1 LSTSDSIVNWVVL
14 PGSPPEKGWA
24 DGGSAMQVVI
34 SRCAGIDIGKAE
46 VVVCLRVPGRG
57 RKRLSEV
64 RTFRAFAGEIG
75 QLADWLSEHRVTHVV
90 MEATGQ
96 YWKPVWDVL
105 DERGF
110 ELMLVNARH
119 VKIVPGRKTDVA
131 DAAWLAEL
139 LEHGLL
145 RGSFVPPRLIRE
157 LRDLTRYR
165 KRLVQNHTSEGQRI
179 AKILEDAGIKLDS
192 VVSHLLG
199 VSSRAMLRALIAG
212 QRDPEQLAELAQG
225 RLRVK
230 IPSLAAA
237 LDGRFTGHHAV
248 MVALALD
255 HFEYLENMVNVLD
268 SRIDALMAQH
278 AAARD
283 RLDTIPGV
291 GKRAAEVIIAEIGAD
306 MSVFPTPKH
315 LASWARLCPGNNIT
329 GGKRQSGTT
338 GGGNRWLRETLVE
351 CAWAASRQKDSY
363 LAAQFWRLARR
374 IGKKK
379 AALAVGHSILTI
391 SWHLLHDGTTYTDLG
406 ADWFVRR
413 IDNNTHRRDRLITE
427 LQGMGYLV
435 SLEKAAS

>member
-1 LSTSDSIVNWVVL
+1 MDVV
-14 PGSPPEKGWA
+14 
-24 DGGSAMQVVI
+24 V

-46 VVVCLRVPGRG
+46 VVVCLRVPGAR
-57 RKRLSEV
+57 RKRVSEV
-64 RTFRAFAGEIG
+64 RTFRAFTGEIVRLG
-75 QLADWLSEHRVTHVV
+75 AWLTEHRVTHVV

-105 DERGF
+105 TECGF

-145 RGSFVPPRLIRE
+145 RGSFVPPRVIRE

-165 KRLVQNHTSEGQRI
+165 KRLVQTHTSEGQRI

-192 VVSHLLG
+192 VISHLLG
-199 VSSRAMLRALIAG
+199 VSGRAMLRSLIAG
-212 QRDPEQLAELAQG
+212 QRDPDQLAELARG
-225 RLRVK
+225 RLRTK
-230 IPSLAAA
+230 IPALTAA
-237 LDGRFTGHHAV
+237 LEGRFHQHHAV
-248 MVALALD
+248 MIALALD
-255 HFEYLENMVNVLD
+255 HFEYLERMVVLLD
-268 SRIDALMAQH
+268 ERIDELMVQH
-278 AAARD
+278 AVARD

-306 MSVFPTPKH
+306 MSVFPTAGH

-329 GGKRQSGTT
+329 GGKRKSGST

-351 CAWAASRQKDSY
+351 CAWAASRQKDTY

-379 AALAVGHSILTI
+379 AALAVGHSILVI
-391 SWHLLHDGTTYTDLG
+391 AWHLLHDESTYADLG
-406 ADWFVRR
+406 SDWFVRR
-413 IDNNTHRRDRLITE
+413 IDNNTRRRDRLIGE
-427 LQGMGYLV
+427 LQGMGYRVQLD
-435 SLEKAAS
+435 KAAS

>member
-1 LSTSDSIVNWVVL
+1 MDVV
-14 PGSPPEKGWA
+14 
-24 DGGSAMQVVI
+24 V

-46 VVVCLRVPGRG
+46 VVVCLRVPGAR
-57 RKRLSEV
+57 RKRVSEV
-64 RTFRAFAGEIG
+64 RTFRAFTGEIVR
-75 QLADWLSEHRVTHVV
+75 LAAWLTEHRVTHVV

-105 DERGF
+105 AECGF

-145 RGSFVPPRLIRE
+145 RGSFVPPRVIRE

-165 KRLVQNHTSEGQRI
+165 KRLVQTHTSEGQRI

-192 VVSHLLG
+192 VISHLLG
-199 VSSRAMLRALIAG
+199 VSGRAMLRSLIAG
-212 QRDPEQLAELAQG
+212 QRDPDQLAELARG
-225 RLRVK
+225 RLRTK
-230 IPSLAAA
+230 IPALTAA
-237 LDGRFTGHHAV
+237 LEGRFHQHHAV
-248 MVALALD
+248 MIALALD
-255 HFEYLENMVNVLD
+255 HFEYLERMVVRLD
-268 SRIDALMAQH
+268 ERIDELMVQH
-278 AAARD
+278 AVARD

-306 MSVFPTPKH
+306 MSVFPTAGH

-329 GGKRQSGTT
+329 GGKRKSGST

-351 CAWAASRQKDSY
+351 CAWAASRQKDTY

-379 AALAVGHSILTI
+379 AALAVGHSILVI
-391 SWHLLHDGTTYTDLG
+391 AWHLLHDESTYADLG
-406 ADWFVRR
+406 SDWFVRR
-413 IDNNTHRRDRLITE
+413 IDNNTRRRDRLIGE
-427 LQGMGYLV
+427 LQGMGYRVQLD
-435 SLEKAAS
+435 KAAS